1 MKYIILFAF
10 IYHIPTHALG
20 ICVYI
25 VLIAIIFIGWLFGKD
40 KFK

>member
-10 IYHIPTHALG
+10 IYHVPTN
-20 ICVYI
+20 IFSFW
-25 VLIAIIFIGWLFGKD
+25 VLVVLMAIIFIGWLFGKD